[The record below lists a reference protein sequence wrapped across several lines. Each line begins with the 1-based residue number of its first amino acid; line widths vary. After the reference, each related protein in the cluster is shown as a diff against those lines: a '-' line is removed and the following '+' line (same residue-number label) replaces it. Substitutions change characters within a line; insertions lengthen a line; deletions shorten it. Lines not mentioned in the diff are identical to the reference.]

1 MLTDLTL
8 AEAREGLRRRSFTAV
23 ELTDAYLAAIE
34 ALNPKLNAYVLVT
47 AEAARAQAT
56 AADVALAAGRHA
68 ALTGIPLAIKDLFCT
83 RGVRTTAGSRILE
96 PFIPP
101 YESTVTANLLRVT

>member
-8 AEAREGLRRRSFTAV
+8 AQAREGLRRRGFSAV

-47 AEAARAQAT
+47 AEAARAHNDANVIGLGARVVGT
-56 AADVALAAGRHA
+56 GVAEA
-68 ALTGIPLAIKDLFCT
+68 ALRRFRATEF
-83 RGVRTTAGSRILE
+83 AGSRHAGRVDKLD
-96 PFIPP
+96 
-101 YESTVTANLLRVT
+101 SLLPRS

>member
-8 AEAREGLRRRSFTAV
+8 AEARDGLRARKFSAL

-47 AEAARAQAT
+47 GEGARAQAA
-56 AADVALAAGRHA
+56 AADEALAKGDAR
-68 ALTGIPLAIKDLFCT
+68 ALTGIPLAIKDLCCPPWCA
-83 RGVRTTAGSRILE
+83 RPGCRTG
-96 PFIPP
+96 P
-101 YESTVTANLLRVT
+101 